1 MSDVGC
7 WMSDVGCWML
17 DVGCLFSHAPVMLS
31 DNFCDANTLFENDMK
46 KVNFVFIGGLW
57 QDSRSTP

>member
-1 MSDVGC
+1 
-7 WMSDVGCWML
+7 MSDVGCWML